1 MWIERLLEKIR
12 RLEETEIMSCIY
24 NEKVKRNAAPLVCL
38 LVIFGLSLIMVSY
51 FGTKIGLTQEMKTAL
66 DLVLTMLFLLAGYA
80 VIAKS
85 REVYRYSIIA
95 DDLIIHRI
103 SGDKNHLVR
112 RVKLSEIRS
121 LHYSRSGRRILGSV
135 NSNYSRNLVKLGC
148 CCEYQDEGNAKS
160 FYFSPSQ
167 SMLNKINHSL
177 RTS

>member
-1 MWIERLLEKIR
+1 
-12 RLEETEIMSCIY
+12 MSCIY
-24 NEKVKRNAAPLVCL
+24 NEKVKRSVAPLVCL

-51 FGTKIGLTQEMKTAL
+51 FGTKIGLTEEMKTAM
-66 DLVLTMLFLLAGYA
+66 DLVLTMVFLLAGYA
-80 VIAKS
+80 VITKS

-112 RVKLSEIRS
+112 RVKLSEISS
-121 LHYSRSGRRILGSV
+121 LHYSKSRRNILGAV
-135 NSNYSRNLVKLGC
+135 KRNYSKNLVKLGC

>member
-1 MWIERLLEKIR
+1 
-12 RLEETEIMSCIY
+12 MSCIY
-24 NEKVKRNAAPLVCL
+24 NEKVKRSVAPLVCL

-51 FGTKIGLTQEMKTAL
+51 FGTKIGLTQEIKTAM
-66 DLVLTMLFLLAGYA
+66 DLVLTMIFLLAGYA
-80 VIAKS
+80 VVAKS

-112 RVKLSEIRS
+112 RVKLSEIKS
-121 LHYSRSGRRILGSV
+121 LHYSRSKGNLLGAV
-135 NSNYSRNLVKLGC
+135 KRNYSKNLVKLGC
-148 CCEYQDEGNAKS
+148 CCEYQDEGSAKA

>member
-1 MWIERLLEKIR
+1 
-12 RLEETEIMSCIY
+12 MSCIY
-24 NEKVKRNAAPLVCL
+24 NEKVKRSVAPLVCL

-51 FGTKIGLTQEMKTAL
+51 FGTKIGLTEEMKTAM
-66 DLVLTMLFLLAGYA
+66 DLVLTMVFLLAGYA
-80 VIAKS
+80 AVTKA

-112 RVKLSEIRS
+112 RVKLSEISS
-121 LHYSRSGRRILGSV
+121 LHYSRSKKNLLGAV
-135 NSNYSRNLVKLGC
+135 KRNYSRNLVKLGC